1 MLAESVVHD
10 YKGRARFVSEN
21 YGESELAKRFG
32 VTFYPVIFVDD
43 VLVATPKD
51 FYNMDPKAGGKYI
64 PFKTAESHE
73 RFRADLSRMID
84 LILAGKKGAARAEAE
99 PGKMQAAASVPAF
112 SLTDLEGRSLS
123 RKDLSGRVVVVEM
136 WATWCPP
143 CRGTLGWLGDLK
155 KKYGDRI
162 AVLALAVE
170 SEEADVR
177 KLARELKL
185 PLIWAMGTPER
196 VGLFGDVSAVP
207 TLFLFD
213 REGSAAGA
221 FYGAPPD
228 LHEKAEAK
236 LAALVPDRAG
246 PPRRP

>member
-10 YKGRARFVSEN
+10 YRGRARFVSEN
-21 YGESELAKRFG
+21 YGASELAKRFG

-51 FYNMDPKAGGKYI
+51 FFNMDPKASGKYI
-64 PFKTAESHE
+64 PFKSAESHE

-84 LILAGKKGAARAEAE
+84 LILVGKKDAARAEAA
-99 PGKMQAAASVPAF
+99 PGKMQTAASLPSV
-112 SLTDLEGRSLS
+112 SWTDLEGRSLS
-123 RKDLSGRVVVVEM
+123 RRDLAGRAVIVEM

-143 CRGTLGWLGDLK
+143 CRSTLGWLGELK

-162 AVLALAVE
+162 AVLALAVQ

-177 KLARELKL
+177 KVARGMKV
-185 PLIWAMGTPER
+185 PLTFAMGTPER

-228 LHEKAEAK
+228 LHEKAEAT
-236 LAALVPDRAG
+236 LAALVSKKPSA
-246 PPRRP
+246 RR

>member
-1 MLAESVVHD
+1 LLAESVVHD
-10 YKGRARFVSEN
+10 YRGRARFVSEN
-21 YGESELAKRFG
+21 YGASELAKRFG

-51 FYNMDPKAGGKYI
+51 FFNMDPKASGKYI
-64 PFKTAESHE
+64 PFKSAESHE

-84 LILAGKKGAARAEAE
+84 LILAGKKDAARAAAT
-99 PGKMQAAASVPAF
+99 PGRMQSVASLPSV

-123 RKDLSGRVVVVEM
+123 RKDLAGRVVIVEM

-143 CRGTLGWLGDLK
+143 CRGTLGWLGELK

-162 AVLALAVE
+162 AVLALAVQ
-170 SEEADVR
+170 SEESDVR
-177 KLARELKL
+177 KVARELKV
-185 PLIWAMGTPER
+185 PLRFAMGTPER

-213 REGSAAGA
+213 REGQSAGT
-221 FYGAPPD
+221 FYGAPPG
-228 LHEKAEAK
+228 LHVEAESKIAS
-236 LAALVPDRAG
+236 LLGSGEDARS
-246 PPRRP
+246 R